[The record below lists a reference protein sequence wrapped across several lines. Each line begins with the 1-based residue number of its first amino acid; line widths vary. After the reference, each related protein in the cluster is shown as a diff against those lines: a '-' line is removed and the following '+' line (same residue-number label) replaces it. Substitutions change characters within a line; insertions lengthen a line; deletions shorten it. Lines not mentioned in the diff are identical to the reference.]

1 MVVFKSLLGGVC
13 LCWALAQP
21 AVAAPSMALGYTPKY
36 KPGFSHFDYVNP
48 QAPKGGQLLLPGFG
62 GFDSLNPFVLRS
74 EVAGGITELMF
85 ETLTEQSLD
94 EPFSAYGLLAEDMA
108 LAPDRLSVTFRLNPK
123 ARFSNGDPVTA
134 ADVKFSF
141 DTLKSDAAHPRYRF
155 YWGDI
160 KNAEALDARTVRF
173 NFVKINPEL
182 HMLAGQIPVFSKKW
196 LAGKP
201 LNKVALETPIGSGP
215 YTIEK
220 YALGKNI
227 SFKRNPEYWGRDLP
241 TRRGM
246 YNFDRVA
253 LVYYKDDTV
262 QVEGLKA
269 GEFDFMFV
277 TNSKQWARDFEGP
290 RFASGE
296 IKKTELKHRNNAGM
310 QGFIFNIRKP
320 YFADRRVRRAI
331 TLAFDFEWS
340 NRNLFYNQYTRC
352 DSYFSNSELASRGI
366 PQGDELSLLA
376 PYRDKLPPEL
386 FTRPWQPPRTA
397 PPHSLRNNLL
407 EAKKL
412 LEQAGWKVSNGA
424 LRNAQG
430 QPLEFQ
436 VLLAQKGFERIM
448 APFAANLAKLGIR
461 ATYRTVDTAL
471 YQRREETRDFDMLVE
486 SFGQSQS
493 PGNEQFNMWHSSVAD
508 KEGSGN
514 YIGIKDPVVD
524 AMIEKVIYAPD
535 RKALVTATRALDRV
549 LLHGEYLVPNWYS
562 ATHRIAYWDK
572 FGFPKTLPLYY
583 AATEWVI
590 KTAWDKRAK
599 PSVASRVLPS
609 RAN

>member
-1 MVVFKSLLGGVC
+1 MVIKKLSLGLVS
-13 LCWALAQP
+13 LALSI
-21 AVAAPSMALGYTPKY
+21 AVNVQAAPSMALGYTPKY

-48 QAPKGGQLLLPGFG
+48 QAPKGGQILLPGFG
-62 GFDSLNPFVLRS
+62 GFDSLNPFVLKS
-74 EVAGGITELMF
+74 ETASGIGELML

-108 LAPDRLSVTFRLNPK
+108 LAPDKLSVTFRLHPK

-160 KNAEALDARTVRF
+160 KSADVIDARTVRF
-173 NFVKINPEL
+173 NFAKVNPEL
-182 HMLAGQIPVFSKKW
+182 HMLAGQIPIFSKKW
-196 LAGKP
+196 LGGKT
-201 LNKVALETPIGSGP
+201 LDKVSLDTPIGSGP
-215 YTIEK
+215 YLIEK
-220 YALGKNI
+220 YSLGKTI
-227 SFKRNPEYWGRDLP
+227 FYKRNPDYWGRDLP

-246 YNFDRVA
+246 YNFDRVGI
-253 LVYYKDDTV
+253 VYYKDDTV
-262 QVEGLKA
+262 QLEGLKA

-277 TNSKQWARDFEGP
+277 LHSKQWARDFVGP
-290 RFASGE
+290 RFSSGE

-320 YFADRRVRRAI
+320 IFADRRVRRAI
-331 TLAFDFEWS
+331 SLAFDFEWS

-352 DSYFSNSELASRGI
+352 DSYFSNSELASRGV
-366 PQGDELSLLA
+366 PQGDELALLT

-386 FTRPWQPPRTA
+386 FTRAWQPPRTE
-397 PPHSLRNNLL
+397 PPPNSLRNNLL

-412 LEQAGWKVSNGA
+412 LEQAGWRVKDGA

-430 QPLEFQ
+430 QPFEFQ
-436 VLLAQKGFERIM
+436 VLLAQKSFERIM
-448 APFAANLAKLGIR
+448 APYAANLAKLGIK
-461 ATYRTVDTAL
+461 ASYRTVDTAL
-471 YQRREETRDFDMLVE
+471 YQRREETRDFDILVE

-493 PGNEQFNMWHSSVAD
+493 PGNEQINMWHSSVAD

-524 AMIEKVIYAPD
+524 AMIEKVVYAPD
-535 RKALVTATRALDRV
+535 RKSLVTATRALDRV
-549 LLHGEYLVPNWYS
+549 LLHGEYVVPNWYG

-583 AATEWVI
+583 AATEWML
-590 KTAWDKRAK
+590 KTAWAK
-599 PSVASRVLPS
+599 K
-609 RAN
+609 

>member
-1 MVVFKSLLGGVC
+1 MNFLSAKDLLMMALRKILLGLLSVGLSLPIVC
-13 LCWALAQP
+13 M
-21 AVAAPSMALGYTPKY
+21 AAPSMALGYTPKY
-36 KPGFSHFDYVNP
+36 KPGFSQFDYVNA
-48 QAPKGGQLLLPGFG
+48 QAPKGGQVILPGFG
-62 GFDSLNPFVLRS
+62 GFDSLNPFVLKS
-74 EVAGGITELMF
+74 EVASGIGELIF

-94 EPFSAYGLLAEDMA
+94 EPFSAYGLLAEDME
-108 LAPDRLSVTFRLNPK
+108 LAADKFSVTFRLNPK
-123 ARFSNGDPVTA
+123 ARFSNGDAVTA

-141 DTLKSDAAHPRYRF
+141 DTLKSDAAHPRFRF

-160 KNAEALDARTVRF
+160 KSADVLDARSVRF
-173 NFVKINPEL
+173 NFAKVNPEL
-182 HMLAGQIPVFSKKW
+182 HMLAGQIPIFSKKW

-201 LNKVALETPIGSGP
+201 FDKVALEVPIGSGP
-215 YTIEK
+215 YVLEK
-220 YALGKNI
+220 YSLGKTI
-227 SFKRNPEYWGRDLP
+227 SFKRNPDYWGRELP

-246 YNFDRVA
+246 FNFDRVA
-253 LVYYKDDTV
+253 FIYYKDDTV

-277 TNSKQWARDFEGP
+277 TNSKQWARDFDGP
-290 RFASGE
+290 RFASGQ
-296 IKKTELKHRNNAGM
+296 IKKSELKHRNNAGM
-310 QGFIFNIRKP
+310 QGFIFNTRKP

-331 TLAFDFEWS
+331 SLAFDFEWS
-340 NRNLFYNQYTRC
+340 NRNLFYNQYVRC
-352 DSYFSNSELASRGI
+352 DSYFSNSELASRGV
-366 PQGDELSLLA
+366 PQGAELALLA
-376 PYRDKLPPEL
+376 PYRDKLPAEL
-386 FTRPWQPPRTA
+386 FTRAWQPPRTEP

-412 LEQAGWKVSNGA
+412 LEQAGWTVKNGA
-424 LRNAQG
+424 LRNVQG

-448 APFAANLAKLGIR
+448 APFAANLAKLGIK
-461 ATYRTVDTAL
+461 ASYRTVDTAL

-524 AMIEKVIYAPD
+524 AMIEKVIYAPN
-535 RKALVTATRALDRV
+535 RAALVTATHALDRV
-549 LLHGEYLVPNWYS
+549 LLHGEYVVPNWYG

-583 AATEWVI
+583 AATDWML
-590 KTAWDKRAK
+590 KTAWAK
-599 PSVASRVLPS
+599 K
-609 RAN
+609 